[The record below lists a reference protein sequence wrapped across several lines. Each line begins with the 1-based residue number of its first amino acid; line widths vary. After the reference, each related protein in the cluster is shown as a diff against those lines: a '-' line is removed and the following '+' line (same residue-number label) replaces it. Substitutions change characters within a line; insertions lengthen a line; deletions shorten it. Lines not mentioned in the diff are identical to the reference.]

1 MGAFKRWLDDFK
13 PADRGIGKEVNYVG
27 EFSSEDHKHLDT
39 KEALGKD
46 EYTNTTVAVKT
57 EDGGVALIPEETG
70 LKRNLSGRHIQLIA
84 LGGSIG
90 TGLFIGSGQ
99 NLATGGPGSLMLGFI
114 IVAVCVILTMVSL
127 GELAAVL
134 PVSGSFCTYSV
145 RFLDPSWGFAMG
157 WNYWLQWL
165 AAFPLE
171 ATSVTIVI

>member
-13 PADRGIGKEVNYVG
+13 PADRGIGKEVNYIG

-134 PVSGSFCTYSV
+134 PVLS
-145 RFLDPSWGFAMG
+145 L
-157 WNYWLQWL
+157 
-165 AAFPLE
+165 
-171 ATSVTIVI
+171 IHI

>member
-1 MGAFKRWLDDFK
+1 MGAFKRWLDDF
-13 PADRGIGKEVNYVG
+13 
-27 EFSSEDHKHLDT
+27 
-39 KEALGKD
+39 
-46 EYTNTTVAVKT
+46 
-57 EDGGVALIPEETG
+57 
-70 LKRNLSGRHIQLIA
+70 NLSGRHIQLIA

-157 WNYWLQWL
+157 WNYWLGGYCRHNCYIIL
-165 AAFPLE
+165 G
-171 ATSVTIVI
+171 

>member
-134 PVSGSFCTYSV
+134 PVLGLCHGLELLASMARCLSFGGYCRHNCYII
-145 RFLDPSWGFAMG
+145 LG
-157 WNYWLQWL
+157 
-165 AAFPLE
+165 
-171 ATSVTIVI
+171 